1 MLLRI
6 DHVTEYRYR
15 EPVELTPHT
24 LRLLPRRTPGLH
36 LLRSEQTATPDSSVR
51 WNLDAEGNLVGVAT
65 FPGKTEFLRITSSL
79 LLEQK
84 ITNPFDFL
92 LEGRALQ
99 IPVQYDMRELSRL
112 SPFLAA
118 GDAESALELAILI
131 RPFLNGVSAKPS
143 TLDFLTSFNC
153 AIPALFRYV
162 VRHEEGVRTA
172 EETISL
178 REGTCRDFAHLF
190 MEAARSVGIA
200 SRYVS
205 GYLCSSPGDPVEN
218 HTHGWCEVYLPG
230 AGWRGFDPTNGILA
244 GPHHVVVATSVA
256 AGDIPPVEGSYCGEP
271 GLCLTHGVTISARE
285 LFPAEES

>member
-1 MLLRI
+1 M
-6 DHVTEYRYR
+6 
-15 EPVELTPHT
+15 
-24 LRLLPRRTPGLH
+24 
-36 LLRSEQTATPDSSVR
+36 
-51 WNLDAEGNLVGVAT
+51 GVAT

-162 VRHEEGVRTA
+162 VPCPKRSQGVA
-172 EETISL
+172 
-178 REGTCRDFAHLF
+178 
-190 MEAARSVGIA
+190 
-200 SRYVS
+200 
-205 GYLCSSPGDPVEN
+205 P
-218 HTHGWCEVYLPG
+218 
-230 AGWRGFDPTNGILA
+230 
-244 GPHHVVVATSVA
+244 
-256 AGDIPPVEGSYCGEP
+256 
-271 GLCLTHGVTISARE
+271 
-285 LFPAEES
+285 

>member
-1 MLLRI
+1 MSKAQPRGCTLKFNFWYC
-6 DHVTEYRYR
+6 DAG
-15 EPVELTPHT
+15 EPVS
-24 LRLLPRRTPGLH
+24 LH
-36 LLRSEQTATPDSSVR
+36 A
-51 WNLDAEGNLVGVAT
+51 
-65 FPGKTEFLRITSSL
+65 
-79 LLEQK
+79 
-84 ITNPFDFL
+84 
-92 LEGRALQ
+92 
-99 IPVQYDMRELSRL
+99 QYDLLGQLRQ
-112 SPFLAA
+112 
-118 GDAESALELAILI
+118 
-131 RPFLNGVSAKPS
+131 
-143 TLDFLTSFNC
+143 
-153 AIPALFRYV
+153 
-162 VRHEEGVRTA
+162 
-172 EETISL
+172 ETISL

-190 MEAARSVGIA
+190 LEAARSVGIA